1 MRWCLRCDGCG
12 WVCEE
17 HQDTPWDH
25 GARAC
30 PCGAAGQPCM
40 CNRPGSGMP
49 RMPAGFVA
57 EEIEDFDLILDVDQE
72 REEGQAALARIAERA
87 RRLH

>member
-1 MRWCLRCDGCG
+1 
-12 WVCEE
+12 
-17 HQDTPWDH
+17 
-25 GARAC
+25 
-30 PCGAAGQPCM
+30 
-40 CNRPGSGMP
+40 
-49 RMPAGFVA
+49 MPAGFVA